1 MNLNCLSRKPR
12 ASVSVYRGKRVLEH
26 ISAGKNELTPIF
38 PPAGGGPIEVPTQ
51 VSLNQGDDQNLEIE
65 PWL

>member
-1 MNLNCLSRKPR
+1 
-12 ASVSVYRGKRVLEH
+12 VLEH

-38 PPAGGGPIEVPTQ
+38 PPAGVGPIEVPTQ
-51 VSLNQGDDQNLEIE
+51 VSLNQGDYQNLEIE